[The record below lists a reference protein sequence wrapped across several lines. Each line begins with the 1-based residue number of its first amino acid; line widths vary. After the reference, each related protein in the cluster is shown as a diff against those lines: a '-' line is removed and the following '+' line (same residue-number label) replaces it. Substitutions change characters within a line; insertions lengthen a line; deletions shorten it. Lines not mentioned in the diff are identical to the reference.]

1 MSFPE
6 GKHPVRLERL
16 LLWFFLVV
24 ALGLVLRPWVE
35 DLRLRL
41 TAEPR
46 PVVARGELAADE
58 QTTIE
63 IFRATSPSVVYITT
77 TRPVLDLSSRNLRE
91 VPKGSGSGFIWDEQG
106 HIVTNYHVVEGVRSA
121 RVRLADDRA
130 YDAALV
136 GVSPAHELAVL
147 RIQVPIRR
155 PAPVLLGASRDL
167 QVGQK
172 VYAIGNPFG
181 FDHTLTTGVISALD
195 RTLRTEEGN
204 AIQHLIQTDAA
215 INPGNSGGPLIDS
228 AGRLIGINTAIYS
241 PSGVYAGIG
250 FAVPVDTVNRVVPQL
265 IAAGRY
271 VRPTLGI
278 RANDEV
284 SAAVGTELGVEGVL
298 ILSLDRGSAAERA
311 GLRASLI
318 GRDGGLVPGDF
329 IQAIDGTP
337 TRSVGELID
346 ILERHRPG
354 DTVEIRYHREGST
367 AKLTLTLTAEPH

>member
-1 MSFPE
+1 M
-6 GKHPVRLERL
+6 RLERL
-16 LLWFFLVV
+16 VLWFLLVA
-24 ALGLVLRPWVE
+24 ALALALRPWVE
-35 DLRLRL
+35 DLRLLL

-46 PVVARGELAADE
+46 AVAARGELAADE

-77 TRPVLDLSSRNLRE
+77 TRPVLDLTTRNLRE
-91 VPKGSGSGFIWDEQG
+91 VPRGTGSGLIWDEVG
-106 HIVTNYHVVEGVRSA
+106 HVVTNYHVVEGMRSA
-121 RVRLADDRA
+121 YVRLADDRS
-130 YDAALV
+130 YEAAIV
-136 GVSPAHELAVL
+136 GVSPAHDLAVL

-155 PAPVLLGASRDL
+155 PAPVTLGASKDL

-172 VYAIGNPFG
+172 VFAIGNPFG

-195 RTLRTEEGN
+195 RTLRTEEGI

-241 PSGVYAGIG
+241 PSGAFAGIG

-278 RANDEV
+278 RANDEI

-298 ILSLDRGSAAERA
+298 VLAIDPGSAAERA
-311 GLRASLI
+311 GLRASRLS
-318 GRDGGLVPGDF
+318 GDRQLVPGDF
-329 IQAIDGTP
+329 IQALDGVP
-337 TRSVGELID
+337 IRSMGELAD
-346 ILERHRPG
+346 ALERHRPG
-354 DTVEIRYHREGST
+354 DQVEISLHRDGT
-367 AKLTLTLTAEPH
+367 LAKLGVTLMGEAQ